1 MNQSKS
7 NQLNQLNP
15 LSSLL
20 ILYKDKELVLRK
32 YLPDETVSKLGKYI
46 FYQKEEMLLYLND
59 TICCISPETGK
70 IVEKGKIISINGTM
84 LTLKKSSYHIT
95 IDSDDYFIFSKQKKK
110 SENRD
115 FFKELLKQLN

>member
-7 NQLNQLNP
+7 NQLNP
-15 LSSLL
+15 ISSLL
-20 ILYKDKELVLRK
+20 ILYKDKELVLRN

-59 TICCISPETGK
+59 TIVCISPETGK
-70 IVEKGKIISINGTM
+70 IVDKGKIISINDTM

>member
-1 MNQSKS
+1 MYMNQSKS
-7 NQLNQLNP
+7 NQLNP
-15 LSSLL
+15 ISSLL
-20 ILYKDKELVLRK
+20 ILYKDKELVLRN

-59 TICCISPETGK
+59 TIVCISPETGK
-70 IVEKGKIISINGTM
+70 IVDKGKIISINDTM